1 MLKRGDHRIVF
12 LILLLI
18 LPACATPS
26 QTSTAIPPIIASPTV
41 AQFQATTVPSET
53 PLPTSIPEAAFHV
66 RQSTVE
72 VVATDAATKG
82 DGGNN
87 WGGHQSRIVHTLD
100 GVFTAY
106 TVEKNGPFHREWR
119 LVQRKGEGVW
129 EQLASGDAGKDPVNL
144 LAGPDGTL
152 YLISWPNAT
161 GTLWQGRP
169 EKGSLILTSS
179 KIPGVSQ
186 SEWPYASAGINA
198 AGDLCILSSVG
209 GETPGGKFMWSCYYP
224 ERSEWISNTTD
235 LDYRYCYTYVFPG
248 ENGELSLVST
258 RDVLWSALG
267 YTQPQ
272 DAFDYAFNAYGVW
285 QTADTASDPLK
296 RTYVIE
302 EPQTEQLPFV
312 QLNAQQDAYID
323 TRGRMHVIYRVESS
337 SSVASRHAMSRHAV
351 LDGQGNLISD
361 QPLPGDLAWEYSRIF
376 QDGQERFYLLT
387 SRGFLYPM
395 DSEGIELGEP
405 FELEL
410 GLGRDVV
417 EYSGFSLS
425 VPRTGTPRS
434 DLMDVV
440 FPSANGSAWMYF
452 QLDFSDS
459 TDSTNAMIE
468 PLSVPPDLDLTAE
481 DFQVMLDSADV
492 FYEMDL
498 ADSSYPGLNW
508 FNVGPDTAQYQN
520 GSLLLKGSPNG
531 SQMFNSYGLRTNEA
545 CMAEVRVEDSAGF
558 VFNAMT
564 EDWSQPTGA
573 SWGIAGDATVYYQE
587 GRGDWVGSQA
597 YKLAMQPGKWYEMM
611 LWVKAPET
619 FVVRIWEKDNPA
631 AFGEQV
637 LQMSERGDNWKDR
650 RWHCH
655 TYLDQG
661 SLELAAYREL
671 RFTRLP
677 K

>member
-1 MLKRGDHRIVF
+1 MHKRSKLQFTILIFFWVF
-12 LILLLI
+12 S
-18 LPACATPS
+18 ACTPS
-26 QTSTAIPPIIASPTV
+26 IQMAANAQPTV
-41 AQFQATTVPSET
+41 ELPTVTVPPKPSIPAET
-53 PLPTSIPEAAFHV
+53 PLPTSTPAPALHI
-66 RQSTVE
+66 RQSMVE
-72 VVATDAATKG
+72 VIATDAANKG
-82 DGGNN
+82 DGGNS
-87 WGGHQSRIVHTLD
+87 WGGHQSRIVHTMD
-100 GVFTAY
+100 GIFTAY
-106 TVEKNGPFHREWR
+106 TVEKSGPFHREWR
-119 LVQRKGEGVW
+119 LVQRKDEGVW
-129 EQLASGDAGKDPVNL
+129 ELLASGDAGKDPVNL

-169 EKGSLILTSS
+169 ENGSLILTSS

-285 QTADTASDPLK
+285 QTANTGSESLK

-302 EPQTEQLPFV
+302 EPQTEQFPFV

-337 SSVASRHAMSRHAV
+337 PSVASRHAISRHAV

-395 DSEGIELGEP
+395 DSEGIQLEEPLELN
-405 FELEL
+405 L
-410 GLGRDVV
+410 GLGRDTV

-434 DLMDVV
+434 DVMDVV

-459 TDSTNAMIE
+459 TDSTNIMNE
-468 PLSVPPDLDLTAE
+468 PLSVPPDLELTVE
-481 DFQVMLDSADV
+481 DFQIMLDSADV

-498 ADSSYPGLNW
+498 ADPSYPGLSW

-545 CMAEVRVEDSAGF
+545 CMVEVRFEDTAGF

-573 SWGIAGDATVYYQE
+573 NWGIAGDAFVYYQE
-587 GRGDWVGSQA
+587 GKGDWVGSNA
-597 YKLAMQPGKWYEMM
+597 YKLAMKPGRWYEMM
-611 LWVKAPET
+611 LWVKASET

-631 AFGEQV
+631 AFGERV
-637 LQMSERGDNWKDR
+637 LQMSERGDTWKDR

-661 SLELAAYREL
+661 SMELAAYREL